1 MEDKL
6 REIVARI
13 AEASPDFEID
23 AHLRDDLK
31 VDSFHAVEI
40 IFEIER
46 AFEVKVPDSRFGQV
60 QTFKDLLQ
68 LVHSIKEG

>member
-13 AEASPDFEID
+13 AEATPDFDID
-23 AHLRDDLK
+23 AHLRDDLN

-40 IFEIER
+40 VFEIER
-46 AFEVKVPDSRFGQV
+46 AFDVKVPDSRFGKV
-60 QTFKDLLQ
+60 QTFKDLLE
-68 LVHSIKEG
+68 LVQSLKG